1 VTKAFDAI
9 IVGAGVIGTSIGYQ
23 LARRGWRT
31 LNIDRLSAS
40 GQGSTS
46 SSLAIIRT
54 HYSSCEGCALA
65 WVGYHYC
72 AN

>member
-1 VTKAFDAI
+1 MTKAFDAI

-23 LARRGWRT
+23 LTRRGWRT

-54 HYSSCEGCALA
+54 HYSTRYRQAIGPRSEKE
-65 WVGYHYC
+65 
-72 AN
+72 